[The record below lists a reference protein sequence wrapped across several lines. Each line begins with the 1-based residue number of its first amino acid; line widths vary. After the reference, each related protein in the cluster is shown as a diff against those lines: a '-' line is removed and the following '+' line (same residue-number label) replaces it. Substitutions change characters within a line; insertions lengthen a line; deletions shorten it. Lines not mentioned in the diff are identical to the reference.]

1 MARGKIITDP
11 RQWLLRQLDKAQ
23 ADYQGSCSSAQR
35 YHLADKIDM
44 LETCLYALDADR
56 QLGEYRR
63 KAIEYEQCLEK
74 FKEVT
79 GLAVMEFIKLKEKE
93 QAR

>member
-11 RQWLLRQLDKAQ
+11 RQWLLRQLNKAQ

-35 YHLADKIDM
+35 YHLQDKIDM
-44 LETCLYALDADR
+44 LETCLSALDSYRWAR
-56 QLGEYRR
+56 EYKE
-63 KAIEYEQCLEK
+63 KAFQYEQCLEK
-74 FKEVT
+74 FKEAT
-79 GLAVMEFIKLKEKE
+79 GLTVMEFIKLKEKE